1 MVDNQSKIVYNKLSL
16 GYSELVNTQTEMS
29 RKANKGNSYDK

>member
-1 MVDNQSKIVYNKLSL
+1 MVDNQSKLVYNNIEF
-16 GYSELVNTQTEMS
+16 GMFWTHNTQTEMS